1 MSQPSD
7 DASGAD
13 DLLNTLTFY
22 FERQPEPE
30 PENEALQLDIDAWMQ
45 AQKRPVQLRPA
56 ARGTSDSARRVAE
69 LAPPPVAESVSSEL
83 LGDLNLGGG
92 GGGRWEEAAAASPAE
107 EMRERALQ
115 RERRKRAD
123 RGKQLDP
130 RTKAHPIDT
139 SGEPR
144 GAEVAFTTSLHDI
157 PPTAPHH
164 LPPPPKVAFTASLTQ
179 TQTLTLT
186 LPLPLPLPLPLTLTR
201 QVVFV
206 TSLHDKGDGFYDID
220 LHVDGEPEVRG
231 RARFIDRCPKEGG
244 VLVAR
249 ALRGASTAELTHLD
263 VAAPLRGGGGGIV
276 MMAAMGDA
284 LAARGCAYVLLD
296 HFDKGSGRL
305 VRFYEGLGFEFARAV
320 LAEAMLDDGELDQV
334 LTDKHMLA
342 PLATMRD
349 ALALAG

>member
-1 MSQPSD
+1 M
-7 DASGAD
+7 
-13 DLLNTLTFY
+13 
-22 FERQPEPE
+22 
-30 PENEALQLDIDAWMQ
+30 
-45 AQKRPVQLRPA
+45 
-56 ARGTSDSARRVAE
+56 
-69 LAPPPVAESVSSEL
+69 
-83 LGDLNLGGG
+83 
-92 GGGRWEEAAAASPAE
+92 
-107 EMRERALQ
+107 
-115 RERRKRAD
+115 
-123 RGKQLDP
+123 
-130 RTKAHPIDT
+130 
-139 SGEPR
+139 
-144 GAEVAFTTSLHDI
+144 
-157 PPTAPHH
+157 
-164 LPPPPKVAFTASLTQ
+164 
-179 TQTLTLT
+179 
-186 LPLPLPLPLPLTLTR
+186 
-201 QVVFV
+201 VFV

>member
-1 MSQPSD
+1 MSQPSG

-56 ARGTSDSARRVAE
+56 ARGTSDARRVAE
-69 LAPPPVAESVSSEL
+69 LAPPPVAESASSDLKEASLDL
-83 LGDLNLGGG
+83 LGDLNLG

-157 PPTAPHH
+157 PRTAPHH

-186 LPLPLPLPLPLTLTR
+186 LTLTLTR

-249 ALRGASTAELTHLD
+249 ALRGASIAELTHLD

-305 VRFYEGLGFEFARAV
+305 VHFYEGLGFEFARAV
-320 LAEAMLDDGELDQV
+320 LAEATLDDGELDQV